1 MTIINDMHR
10 IVKIFEWTLTTAII
24 YSSIIIREVHGN
36 GIDSHWKP
44 VGTRGNPVEMVQK
57 LN

>member
-1 MTIINDMHR
+1 MHR